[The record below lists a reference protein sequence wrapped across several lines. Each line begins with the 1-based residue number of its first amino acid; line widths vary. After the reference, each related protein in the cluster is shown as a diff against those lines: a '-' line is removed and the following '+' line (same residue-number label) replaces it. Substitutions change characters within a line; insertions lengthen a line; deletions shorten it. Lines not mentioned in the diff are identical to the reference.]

1 MRGVV
6 PGFLLVT
13 VLLVMVVYVRVAWWG
28 IPRYGPHF
36 PWVAAL
42 GASLLVALVAA
53 LTRGPASP
61 DELLFTRPATAW
73 VESAVL
79 AALVMLPVFGFSARS
94 VRRRWDQNPSGPTPM
109 DWLSGVLSGIVGLLA
124 VISLVIVLGVL
135 VWR

>member
-1 MRGVV
+1 MTAVV

-13 VLLVMVVYVRVAWWG
+13 VLVVMIGYVRMAWWG

-36 PWVAAL
+36 PWIAAL
-42 GASLLVALVAA
+42 GATALVALVAA

-61 DELLFTRPATAW
+61 DELLFTRPANAW
-73 VESAVL
+73 MESAVL

-94 VRRRWDQNPSGPTPM
+94 VRGRWTRNPSGPSAT
-109 DWLSGVLSGIVGLLA
+109 DWASSVFAGIMGLFA
-124 VISLVIVLGVL
+124 VITVVIVLGAL